1 MEIRFQNSPDE
12 TKKMCTEQLRKNFL
26 IYNKDEAYFLGLQHF
41 DKYIAYLKKVVYDNN
56 NL

>member
-1 MEIRFQNSPDE
+1 MTNFHFVNNDLS
-12 TKKMCTEQLRKNFL
+12 RKNFL
-26 IYNKDEAYFLGLQHF
+26 IYNKDGAYLLDLQHF

>member
-1 MEIRFQNSPDE
+1 MTNVHFVNNDL
-12 TKKMCTEQLRKNFL
+12 LRKNFL